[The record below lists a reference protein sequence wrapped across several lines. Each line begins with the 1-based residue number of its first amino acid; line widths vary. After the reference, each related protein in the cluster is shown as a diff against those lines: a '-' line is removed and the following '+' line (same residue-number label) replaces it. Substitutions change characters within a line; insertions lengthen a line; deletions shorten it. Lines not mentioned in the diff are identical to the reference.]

1 MTDARVRELER
12 RWRAAVSLGEKLWL
26 KLSGWVYTFSL
37 FVLLAPLFR
46 SPDFGTAWTIYAR
59 SITEFG
65 LPQGE
70 RFGLLFVALAFAVD
84 ALWRGQTR
92 LDQGLRLA
100 WLGRAGKEI
109 AETLLFATA
118 MILVLVNAVTRQE
131 ANAFIYFQF

>member
-1 MTDARVRELER
+1 
-12 RWRAAVSLGEKLWL
+12 
-26 KLSGWVYTFSL
+26 
-37 FVLLAPLFR
+37 
-46 SPDFGTAWTIYAR
+46 AR

-84 ALWRGQTR
+84 VLWRGRTR

-100 WLGRAGKEI
+100 WLGSAGKNI
-109 AETLLFATA
+109 AETLLFAA
-118 MILVLVNAVTRQE
+118 ALILVLVNAVTRQE